1 MTLAC
6 VLDERLRPATIDEI
20 RLAAERD
27 ADPLAIAIL
36 RTPDPEQT
44 VEALH
49 VYAAALEGAYP
60 GCDLSVDLSDLSERS
75 IRDHR
80 LDHIVAILETT

>member
-6 VLDERLRPATIDEI
+6 VLDERLRPATLAEI
-20 RLAAERD
+20 AIAAERD

-36 RTPDPEQT
+36 RTPDPDGT
-44 VEALH
+44 VAAL
-49 VYAAALEGAYP
+49 YAYAVALEGAYP
-60 GCDLSVDLSDLSERS
+60 GCSLSVDLSDLNERS

-80 LDHIVAILETT
+80 LDHLVAILETP

>member
-6 VLDERLRPATIDEI
+6 VLDERLRPATLAEI
-20 RLAAERD
+20 TIAADRD

-44 VEALH
+44 VEAL
-49 VYAAALEGAYP
+49 YAYATALECAYP
-60 GCDLSVDLSDLSERS
+60 GCDLSVDLSDLNERS
-75 IRDHR
+75 IRDPR
-80 LDHIVAILETT
+80 LDHIVAILETP